1 MRVGMTR
8 HLNRMMTKLLQCAVS
23 ILFLCIFFG
32 GCKNNS
38 QQVQEGNSL
47 LKLESLAIDSG
58 DTEAYDGLS
67 LNFMESP
74 DNKFLYTALMMA
86 NKHKY
91 PPAFID
97 VYYCLTDL
105 THKGD
110 GTELD
115 DLDDKTRS
123 LALEYLDSGAQLGNK
138 ECMGLL
144 GRQYLTGKYI
154 PKDESRG
161 NSLIEASEL

>member
-1 MRVGMTR
+1 MT
-8 HLNRMMTKLLQCAVS
+8 NLLQWAVS
-23 ILFLCIFFG
+23 MFFLCTVFS
-32 GCKNNS
+32 GCKNKN
-38 QQVQEGNSL
+38 QQPQEGTSL
-47 LKLESLAIDSG
+47 LKLETLALDSG

-74 DNKFLYTALMMA
+74 NNKFLYTALIMA

-105 THKGD
+105 THKRD

-123 LALEYLDSGAQLGNK
+123 LALEYLNSGAQLGNK

-144 GRQYLTGKYI
+144 GKQYLTGRYI
-154 PKDESRG
+154 PKDESKG
-161 NSLIEASEL
+161 KSLIEASEL